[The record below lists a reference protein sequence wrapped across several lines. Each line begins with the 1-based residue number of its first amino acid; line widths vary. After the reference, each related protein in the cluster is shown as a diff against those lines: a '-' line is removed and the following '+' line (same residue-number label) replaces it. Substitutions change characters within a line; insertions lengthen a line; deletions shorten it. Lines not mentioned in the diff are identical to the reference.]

1 MVRVECIFAEMF
13 STKIAK
19 MSLMSKNMA
28 AWGVA
33 YCGYGNFK
41 SSRIV
46 NQNLTSF
53 GRLGGIIFYIS
64 DYGDVRAL

>member
-1 MVRVECIFAEMF
+1 MFSRVP

-19 MSLMSKNMA
+19 MSLMSNNMA

-33 YCGYGNFK
+33 YCGFGNLK

-46 NQNLTSF
+46 DQNLTSF